1 MYKRG
6 MLALGQRQ
14 VELIHNTL
22 VADGGEQAQA
32 DIADTVFAVQHGRN
46 RHVGIDAGEDALY
59 DMADG
64 NGNRIERCALAL
76 DDVAA
81 GLAHVILNVRIVE
94 RRNQHAV
101 GVFHSLLVCV
111 CRNVGDVRNGPRHE
125 GAVAMLAQNVSVYV
139 LLVDLVVLGET
150 CTQTVGEALTEKIAT
165 IGENMNIRRFVRF
178 EGINQAYIHAG
189 GRIGVLVNFEVADA
203 AKANEDAFKTMAKD
217 VAMQIAAVMP
227 QYVRDDEVP
236 ADVVEHEKEILKAQ
250 ALNEGKPEA
259 IVEKM
264 VVGRIKKF
272 FKDVC
277 LVDQPFVKDQ
287 EITVGKYVENVAK
300 ELGTDI
306 RIVKFARLEK
316 GEGLEKKEENFA
328 DEVAKMM
335 GK

>member
-1 MYKRG
+1 MAFTAQDVKKLREMTNCG
-6 MLALGQRQ
+6 MMDCKKALTETDGDMDKA
-14 VELIHNTL
+14 VEFLR
-22 VADGGEQAQA
+22 EK
-32 DIADTVFAVQHGRN
+32 
-46 RHVGIDAGEDALY
+46 
-59 DMADG
+59 
-64 NGNRIERCALAL
+64 
-76 DDVAA
+76 
-81 GLAHVILNVRIVE
+81 GLATAAKKAGRIASEGMVE
-94 RRNQHAV
+94 AVVFDCGTGVAVEVNSETDFVAKNADFQNFVHAIAEV
-101 GVFHSLLVCV
+101 VAKE
-111 CRNVGDVRNGPRHE
+111 NPADVE
-125 GAVAMLAQNVSVYV
+125 ALKELKIDGA
-139 LLVDLVVLGET
+139 
-150 CTQTVGEALTEKIAT
+150 QTVGEALTEKIAT